1 MNSVNIFFEF
11 EQYYKLNN
19 FEASRRFLK
28 TGDYSNAHLKKVL
41 QDLHNPQLTYKTIH
55 IAGTVGKGSMAIYL
69 SRLFSL
75 EALTGLY
82 TSPHYQ
88 LLSERIQVGGENIS
102 KDAFHLFWN
111 TIKEQP
117 GHSFLSF
124 FDVLTAISFLYF
136 KEKNIEWG
144 VIECGLGGRLDSTN
158 NISPEIVVITPID
171 FDHEKILG
179 STLNEIAREKSG
191 IIKEGA
197 LVYDMNSNL
206 LIQEL
211 IRNVCAS
218 NGAEYHKVPSFQEG
232 NYLEKNLKSAQY
244 IYQHYYNKSPGSIQ
258 KECTGRLEKV
268 FSDKNI
274 YFDSAHNNIGME
286 HLASWASSVS
296 NNWHI
301 YINCMKE
308 RDIQKFIDILRCSL
322 DVETIFIFQIDEA
335 GFYQPS
341 DFLNDNFVQICNDRQ
356 RWRDLFNRKGSH
368 LVCGSIR
375 LYAPL
380 LDLLSG

>member
-28 TGDYSNAHLKKVL
+28 TGDYSNTHLKKVL
-41 QDLHNPQLTYKTIH
+41 EDLDNPQLSYKTIH
-55 IAGTVGKGSMAIYL
+55 IAGTVAKGSMAIYL

-75 EALTGLY
+75 ESLTGLY

-88 LLSERIQVGGENIS
+88 LLSERIQVGGENIRNE
-102 KDAFHLFWN
+102 DFHLLWN
-111 TIKEQP
+111 IIKNQP

-158 NISPEIVVITPID
+158 NVSPEIVVITPID

-179 STLNEIAREKSG
+179 STLKEIAREKSG
-191 IIKEGA
+191 IIKEDS

-206 LIQEL
+206 FIQDL
-211 IRNVCAS
+211 IRNVCTS
-218 NGAEYHKVPSFQEG
+218 NGAQYHNVPSFQEG
-232 NYLEKNLKSAQY
+232 NYLERNLKSAQY
-244 IYQHYYNKSPGSIQ
+244 IYQHYYHKSPAWIK

-268 FSDKNI
+268 SSEKNI

-286 HLASWASSVS
+286 YLGSWASSVS

-308 RDIQKFIDILRCSL
+308 RNIQKFIDILKSFIHI
-322 DVETIFIFQIDEA
+322 DTIFLFNIEEA
-335 GFYQPS
+335 GFYQQN
-341 DFLNDNFVQICNDRQ
+341 DFLNDHFVQICNDRQ
-356 RWRDLFNRKGSH
+356 RLRDLFNREGSH

-380 LDLLSG
+380 IELLSE